1 MDFLEWL
8 VGGAD
13 KHSRK
18 ITIFLIVLI
27 VLLIGFLAIHFVF
40 SPLIKSL
47 TAPTQI
53 SFNTAPAS
61 ATITING
68 QEFSNGV
75 YEIEPGEYKIEIK
88 KDGFESKTDNIIIKP
103 HKTNVYYGYV
113 VNKTDGMSY
122 FEQNQTDL
130 DVLSHIDTDE
140 VKNFQND
147 YQNKLKVRDILPIK
161 GTYNMTEGVADARSL
176 FVNYTIREGNSS
188 KDYCKNVFCII
199 VESGSE
205 TNENLKLTIKKE
217 LSKNGYD
224 IANYEIKYD
233 KEN

>member
-1 MDFLEWL
+1 MDFLERL

-27 VLLIGFLAIHFVF
+27 MLLIGFLAIHFVF

-53 SFNTAPAS
+53 SLNTAPVS

-103 HKTNVYYGYV
+103 HKTNVYYGYI
-113 VNKTDGMSY
+113 VNKTDGMNY
-122 FEQNQTDL
+122 FERNQTDL
-130 DVLSHIDTDE
+130 DVLSHINTDE
-140 VKNFQND
+140 VKSFQNN

-161 GTYNMTEGVADARSL
+161 GSYNVTENIPNAHSL
-176 FVNYTIREGNSS
+176 FVNYVIRENNGIN
-188 KDYCKNVFCII
+188 DYCERVFCIV

-205 TNENLKLTIKKE
+205 TNENLKLAIKKE

-224 IANYEIKYD
+224 IANYEVRYE
-233 KEN
+233 KEK